1 MRFVWQFLAVL
12 TAYAIGGAAIQA
24 VQDNDWLTLAVGL
37 AAAALVVYV
46 YAWVVRKTERRQAL
60 DVALE
65 GAGAK
70 FGWGTLIGAG
80 MFSAVIVNLFTSG
93 HYEIDGLGS
102 VQGAIGLVGFMA
114 GAAATEEIVYRGVLF
129 RIIEE
134 HIGTYLALGLT
145 GLVFGLSHLLN
156 EDATLWGAV
165 AIAIEAG
172 LMLAAA
178 YAATR
183 NLWLTIGV
191 HFGWNFAA
199 GGVFSTV
206 VSGNGDSEG
215 LLDATMSGPKLLT
228 GGDFGPEGSVY
239 SVGFGVLLTL
249 VFLWLAHRRGNVVPF
264 GARRRAAG
272 ANSAATLP
280 R

>member
-12 TAYAIGGAAIQA
+12 AAYAIGGAAIQA
-24 VQDNDWLTLAVGL
+24 VQDNDWLTLVVGL
-37 AAAALVVYV
+37 AAAALVIYV

-93 HYEIDGLGS
+93 HYEVDGLGS

-134 HIGTYLALGLT
+134 HIGTYLGLGLT

-172 LMLAAA
+172 FMLAAA

>member
-12 TAYAIGGAAIQA
+12 AAYAVGGIAIQA
-24 VQDNDWLTLAVGL
+24 VKDNDWLSLVVGL
-37 AAAALVVYV
+37 TAAALILFVYG
-46 YAWVVRKTERRQAL
+46 WVVRRTERRQAL

-70 FGWGTLIGAG
+70 LGWGTLIGVG
-80 MFSAVIVNLFTSG
+80 MFSAVIVNLYASG
-93 HYEIDGLGS
+93 HYEVDGLGS
-102 VQGAIGLVGFMA
+102 VPGAIGLVGFMA
-114 GAAATEEIVYRGVLF
+114 GAAATEEVVYRGVLF

-172 LMLAAA
+172 FMLAAA

-199 GGVFSTV
+199 GGIFSTV

-215 LLDATMSGPKLLT
+215 LLDTTMSGPELLT

-249 VFLWLAHRRGNVVPF
+249 VFLWLAHRRGNIVPF

-272 ANSAATLP
+272 VNSAATLP

>member
-12 TAYAIGGAAIQA
+12 AAYALSGTAIQA
-24 VQDNDWLTLAVGL
+24 VKDNDWLTLVVGL
-37 AAAALVVYV
+37 TAAALILFV
-46 YAWVVRKTERRQAL
+46 YAWVVRRTERRPAR

-65 GAGAK
+65 GALAK
-70 FGWGTLIGAG
+70 TGWGVLIGAG
-80 MFSAVIVNLFTSG
+80 MFSAVITNLLSSG
-93 HYEIDGLGS
+93 YYEVEGLGS

-114 GAAATEEIVYRGVLF
+114 GAAATEEVVYRGVLF

-165 AIAIEAG
+165 AIAVEAG
-172 LMLAAA
+172 FMLAAA

-183 NLWLTIGV
+183 SLWLTIGV

-239 SVGFGVLLTL
+239 SVGFGMLLTL
-249 VFLWLAHRRGNVVPF
+249 VFLWLAHRRGNIVPF
-264 GARRRAAG
+264 GSRRRAAG
-272 ANSAATLP
+272 VDTAATLP

>member
-12 TAYAIGGAAIQA
+12 AAYALSGTAIQA
-24 VQDNDWLTLAVGL
+24 VKDNDWLTLVVGL
-37 AAAALVVYV
+37 TAAALILFV
-46 YAWVVRKTERRQAL
+46 YAWVVRRTERRPAR
-60 DVALE
+60 DVTLE
-65 GAGAK
+65 GALAK
-70 FGWGTLIGAG
+70 TGWGILIGAG
-80 MFSAVIVNLFTSG
+80 MFSAVITNLLSSG
-93 HYEIDGLGS
+93 YYEVEGLGS

-114 GAAATEEIVYRGVLF
+114 GAAATEEVVYRGVLF

-165 AIAIEAG
+165 AIAVEAG
-172 LMLAAA
+172 FMLAAA

-183 NLWLTIGV
+183 SLWLTIGV

-239 SVGFGVLLTL
+239 SVGFGMLLTL
-249 VFLWLAHRRGNVVPF
+249 VFLWLAHRRGNIVPF
-264 GARRRAAG
+264 GSRRRAAG
-272 ANSAATLP
+272 VDTAATLP

>member
-1 MRFVWQFLAVL
+1 VRFVWQFLAVL
-12 TAYAIGGAAIQA
+12 AAYAVGGVAINA
-24 VQDNDWLTLAVGL
+24 VKDNDWLSLVVGL
-37 AAAALVVYV
+37 TAAALILFVYG
-46 YAWVVRKTERRQAL
+46 WVVRRTERRQAL

-70 FGWGTLIGAG
+70 LGWGTLIGVG
-80 MFSAVIVNLFTSG
+80 MFSAVIVNLYASG
-93 HYEIDGLGS
+93 HYEVDGLGS
-102 VQGAIGLVGFMA
+102 VPGAIGLVGFMA
-114 GAAATEEIVYRGVLF
+114 GAAATEEVVYRGVLF

-172 LMLAAA
+172 FMLAAA

-199 GGVFSTV
+199 GGIFSTV

-215 LLDATMSGPKLLT
+215 LLDTTMSGPKLLT

-249 VFLWLAHRRGNVVPF
+249 VFLWLAHRRGNIVPF

-272 ANSAATLP
+272 VNSAATLP

>member
-12 TAYAIGGAAIQA
+12 AAYALSGVAIQA
-24 VQDNDWLTLAVGL
+24 VQDNDWLTLVVGL
-37 AAAALVVYV
+37 TASALMVFV
-46 YAWVVRKTERRQAL
+46 YAWVVRRTEHRQAL
-60 DVALE
+60 DVARE
-65 GAGAK
+65 GAVAK
-70 FGWGTLIGAG
+70 TAWGVLIGVG
-80 MFSAVIVNLFTSG
+80 MFSAVITNLFASG
-93 HYEIDGLGS
+93 YYDVHGVGS
-102 VQGAIGLVGFMA
+102 VQGAVGLVGFMA
-114 GAAATEEIVYRGVLF
+114 GAAVTEEIVYRGVLF
-129 RIIEE
+129 RIVEE

-172 LMLAAA
+172 FMLAAA

-199 GGVFSTV
+199 GGIFSTV
-206 VSGNGDSEG
+206 VSGNGSSKG
-215 LLDATMSGPKLLT
+215 LLDTTMSGPELLT

-239 SVGFGVLLTL
+239 SVGFGALLTL
-249 VFLWLAHRRGNVVPF
+249 VFLWLAHRRGNIVRF
-264 GARRRAAG
+264 GSRRRAAG
-272 ANSAATLP
+272 VNSAATLP

>member
-12 TAYAIGGAAIQA
+12 AAYALSGTAIQA
-24 VQDNDWLTLAVGL
+24 VKDNDWLTLVVGL
-37 AAAALVVYV
+37 TAAALIMFV
-46 YAWVVRKTERRQAL
+46 YAWVVRRTERRQAR
-60 DVALE
+60 DAALE
-65 GAGAK
+65 GALAK
-70 FGWGTLIGAG
+70 TGWGILIGAG
-80 MFSAVIVNLFTSG
+80 MFSAVITNLLSSG
-93 HYEIDGLGS
+93 YYEVEGLGS

-114 GAAATEEIVYRGVLF
+114 GAAATEEVVYRGVLF

-165 AIAIEAG
+165 AIAVEAG
-172 LMLAAA
+172 FMLAAA

-183 NLWLTIGV
+183 SLWLTIGV

-249 VFLWLAHRRGNVVPF
+249 VFLGLAHRRGNIVPF
-264 GARRRAAG
+264 GSRRRAAG
-272 ANSAATLP
+272 VDAAATLP

>member
-12 TAYAIGGAAIQA
+12 AAYAVGGVAINA
-24 VQDNDWLTLAVGL
+24 VKDNDWLSLVVGL
-37 AAAALVVYV
+37 TAAALILFVYG
-46 YAWVVRKTERRQAL
+46 WVVRRTERRQAL

-70 FGWGTLIGAG
+70 LGWGTLIGVG
-80 MFSAVIVNLFTSG
+80 MFSAVIVNLYASG
-93 HYEIDGLGS
+93 HYEVDGLGS
-102 VQGAIGLVGFMA
+102 VPGAIGLVGFMA
-114 GAAATEEIVYRGVLF
+114 GAAATEEVVYRGVLF

-145 GLVFGLSHLLN
+145 GLIFGLSHLLN

-172 LMLAAA
+172 FMLAAA

-199 GGVFSTV
+199 GGIFSTV
-206 VSGNGDSEG
+206 VSGNGDTEG
-215 LLDATMSGPKLLT
+215 LLDTTMSGPKLLT

-249 VFLWLAHRRGNVVPF
+249 VFLWLAHRRGNIVPF

-272 ANSAATLP
+272 VNSAATLP

>member
-1 MRFVWQFLAVL
+1 MRFVRQFLAVL
-12 TAYAIGGAAIQA
+12 AAYAVGGVAINA
-24 VQDNDWLTLAVGL
+24 VKDNDWLTLVVGL
-37 AAAALVVYV
+37 TAAALVLFVYG
-46 YAWVVRKTERRQAL
+46 WVVRRTERRQAL

-65 GAGAK
+65 GAGAT

-80 MFSAVIVNLFTSG
+80 MFSAVIVNLSTSG
-93 HYEIDGLGS
+93 HYEVDGLGS

-114 GAAATEEIVYRGVLF
+114 GAAATEEVVYRGVLF
-129 RIIEE
+129 RIVEE
-134 HIGTYLALGLT
+134 HLGTYLALALT
-145 GLVFGLSHLLN
+145 GVVFGLSHLLN

-172 LMLAAA
+172 FMLAAA

-206 VSGNGDSEG
+206 VSGNGSSEG

-239 SVGFGVLLTL
+239 SVGFGALLTL
-249 VFLWLAHRRGNVVPF
+249 VFLWLAHRRGHIVPF
-264 GARRRAAG
+264 GSRRAAR
-272 ANSAATLP
+272 ADSAATLP